1 MFSLSV
7 CRNNV
12 LFTWYI
18 YGTFLLEHSYVHFS
32 RLPQPSEKREQTRCA
47 ACTFLGRFLRLLLL
61 RLRCL
66 LRRLRRLRLLLLA
79 PPAHAPAPELAGG
92 AALRMP
98 PAVAVAAV
106 AVAAVAA
113 VAAPPRLLLPL
124 QQAAGL
130 IITCEARGKEETL
143 HCLELSRARL
153 KNKQTEV

>member
-7 CRNNV
+7 CRKYV

-47 ACTFLGRFLRLLLL
+47 ACTFLGRSFRLLLL

-66 LRRLRRLRLLLLA
+66 LRRLRCLRLLLLA

-106 AVAAVAA
+106 AA

-124 QQAAGL
+124 QQAAGF